1 MLAEAGYPD
10 SPIFPVSSHTGDG
23 IAALTRPFAGRRP
36 ASPGARAAAPP
47 AGLFRM
53 AIDRAFTLPG
63 IGLVATGTVTAGAV
77 TVGDR
82 LTVSPRG
89 IPVRVRGL
97 HAHNH
102 PIETASAGER
112 CAINIVGSFPDGGEP
127 RRGDWLVAPE
137 RHLPVRRLDLVV
149 RASRHAEIQLR
160 DGMPVHLHI
169 GTEDIV
175 GRAAVLSGRTIAPG
189 ETGFVQIDL
198 DQPIV
203 ASHGDRAVLRDHAA
217 RVTLA
222 GGHVVD
228 PLAPRR
234 GRRLPERLALLAAMA
249 PTDAASA
256 CEQMLAADGRRRP
269 RAIRACPQSDP
280 DRIGGADRCTRMP
293 GS

>member
-10 SPIFPVSSHTGDG
+10 APIFPVSSHTGDG
-23 IAALTRPFAGRRP
+23 IAALTRHLQDAARR
-36 ASPGARAAAPP
+36 AHDARAAAPP

-77 TVGDR
+77 AVGDR

-102 PIETASAGER
+102 PIDMAGAGER
-112 CAINIVGSFPDGGEP
+112 CAINIAGSFPDGGEP

-137 RHLPVRRLDLVV
+137 RHLPVRRLDLAV

-169 GTEDIV
+169 GTEDVV

-198 DQPIV
+198 DQPI
-203 ASHGDRAVLRDHAA
+203 AALHGDRVVRARPCRPRHVGRRPCGRPAGATARPPPAGAA
-217 RVTLA
+217 RRA
-222 GGHVVD
+222 
-228 PLAPRR
+228 R
-234 GRRLPERLALLAAMA
+234 GDGPGRCRERV
-249 PTDAASA
+249 AS
-256 CEQMLAADGRRRP
+256 
-269 RAIRACPQSDP
+269 
-280 DRIGGADRCTRMP
+280 RCWRKP
-293 GS
+293 GSSTSRNSRLSAI